1 MNRLEVCSLCI
12 ISNTTDIQRDKI
24 FLWFFGEYFSIKF
37 VSLKMLPTFALPKR
51 NTGERGAGTRAI
63 SPVFYR

>member
-51 NTGERGAGTRAI
+51 NTG
-63 SPVFYR
+63 